1 MEPSSDT
8 KLAIS
13 LKLVQGCLFAYNW
26 NLEIGKTLNGSFDV
40 GLLEYGLVI
49 QIREGID
56 AVRIVDEF
64 EPEFEVIHCM

>member
-1 MEPSSDT
+1 M
-8 KLAIS
+8 
-13 LKLVQGCLFAYNW
+13 
-26 NLEIGKTLNGSFDV
+26 GKDLNGSFDV
-40 GLLEYGLVI
+40 GVLEYGLVM